1 MVSSDMLCDL
11 QTKLGLRPQLQAYL
25 TALFLL
31 DLELQAEATTGN
43 TDRPRAGNEQTG
55 IARRGARRESEAGQ
69 ELREVEGHRE
79 VMATESTLS
88 P

>member
-25 TALFLL
+25 TSLFL
-31 DLELQAEATTGN
+31 LELQAEAATGN
-43 TDRPRAGNEQTG
+43 TDRPGAGNEQTS

-69 ELREVEGHRE
+69 ELREVEGHGE